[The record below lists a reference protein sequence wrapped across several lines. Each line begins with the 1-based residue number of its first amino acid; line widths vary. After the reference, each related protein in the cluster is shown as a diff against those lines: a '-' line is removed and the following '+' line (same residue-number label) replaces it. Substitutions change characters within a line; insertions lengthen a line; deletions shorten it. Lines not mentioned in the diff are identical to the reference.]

1 MRPDMHE
8 VIIERPR
15 HAHWA
20 SYPRARVQN
29 RWRDEGP
36 SREGMGARYGD
47 KHLNENLAPLVR
59 FLRSRVGRP
68 WSKVRSEIAE
78 HLRVSSAV
86 QKHVMDHVKDFVAE
100 RVWRDADGRM
110 WGADRYG
117 RPRGIVPTTR
127 PEFFVHPKTGL
138 LAMAPIVSRKT
149 KRRGPRNDPTVRAL
163 SAKRHLRRVGGAW
176 FDVELAELPL
186 VEVPPFGYRRGVPVW
201 DVVARRTVTA
211 WQLTWNDPEPMAVE
225 WRAGR
230 YAKSMRQLSKKEIRA
245 LLGA

>member
-127 PEFFVHPKTGL
+127 PEFFVHPTTGL
-138 LAMAPIVSRKT
+138 LAMAPIIARKAA
-149 KRRGPRNDPTVRAL
+149 KNVRRRDPDAIGI
-163 SAKRHLRRVGGAW
+163 SATRLLRRIEGAW
-176 FDVELAELPL
+176 FEVHLAELP
-186 VEVPPFGYRRGVPVW
+186 VSPANRFTGIAVW
-201 DVVARRTVTA
+201 DIVARQYVRRFHVP
-211 WQLTWNDPEPMAVE
+211 WNHAHPMAHE
-225 WRAGR
+225 WHAGR